1 MAQQKTYDLLIK
13 GGTLMDPAQD
23 INDRRDIAVKNGRV
37 AQVAQRIDP
46 TTAGDVLDVTGK
58 VVTPGLIDL
67 HGHFYHGGN
76 PTACDANYCALEA
89 GCTTG
94 VDAGSSGWAN
104 YRAMKDY
111 IFPTKDVRLLAF
123 IHIGATGIL
132 LNGVVGGE
140 LQDIRHANV
149 DRTVDAIK
157 AEPGF
162 FLGVKVRMQRD
173 AVAHWEARTALH
185 RAREA
190 ADKAGVKLMVH
201 VSGTPIPLPEI
212 LDVLG
217 PGDIATHAYNGNPEN
232 ILDKNDRV
240 RREIRAAAERGVVMD
255 VGHAG
260 VHCDVEV
267 SKAAIAEGFYPTS
280 ISTDIHNPPPERVVY
295 GMNDLVSK
303 FHAMGQPLEDALAAS
318 TSRPAGIL
326 GLDKEIGTLAQGA
339 VADLAIFD
347 LQEGNHVWQ
356 DMAGHTVSGNLR
368 LATFATLKDGV
379 VVWREGSYLGR
390 S

>member
-23 INDRRDIAVKNGRV
+23 INDRRDIALKNGRV

-173 AVAHWEARTALH
+173 AVAHWEARTALY

-232 ILDKNDRV
+232 ILDKNERV
-240 RREIRAAAERGVVMD
+240 RREVRAAAERGVVMD

-260 VHCDVEV
+260 VHCDVEI

-326 GLDKEIGTLAQGA
+326 GMDEEIGTLAEGA